1 MLVWII
7 IHASEAAC
15 STEDISWDAY
25 WISCRLYNT
34 HKAELLD
41 GLAWRLARW
50 PWNQ

>member
-15 STEDISWDAY
+15 TTEDISWDAY

-34 HKAELLD
+34 RTRQSCLMVLPGD
-41 GLAWRLARW
+41 
-50 PWNQ
+50 